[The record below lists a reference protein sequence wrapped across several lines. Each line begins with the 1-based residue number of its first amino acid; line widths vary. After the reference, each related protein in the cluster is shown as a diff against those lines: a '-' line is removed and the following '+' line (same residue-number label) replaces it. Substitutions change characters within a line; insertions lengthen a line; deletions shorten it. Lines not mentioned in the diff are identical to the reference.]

1 MSDGEAYG
9 KLQTILWL
17 TFREKYNT
25 IRTEK
30 NEHKFARRK
39 EMAKEDKYKEIN
51 AVKNS
56 DRIIKS

>member
-17 TFREKYNT
+17 TFREN
-25 IRTEK
+25 IILLEQK

-51 AVKNS
+51 AVKMIN
-56 DRIIKS
+56 

>member
-30 NEHKFARRK
+30 TNISSQFVRGRFAWRK
-39 EMAKEDKYKEIN
+39 EN
-51 AVKNS
+51 G
-56 DRIIKS
+56 

>member
-51 AVKNS
+51 AVK
-56 DRIIKS
+56 K